1 MAKTSLGSRVLSVL
15 LAASMVASLNAPV
28 SAWAAG
34 DDATG
39 AAAAVDRIQHSGPA
53 GIPGIEA
60 RYRQYRSHSVRKLQ
74 AGVL

>member
-39 AAAAVDRIQHSGPA
+39 AAAAVEQSLDPA
-53 GIPGIEA
+53 GGG
-60 RYRQYRSHSVRKLQ
+60 KF
-74 AGVL
+74 

>member
-34 DDATG
+34 DD
-39 AAAAVDRIQHSGPA
+39 
-53 GIPGIEA
+53 EA
-60 RYRQYRSHSVRKLQ
+60 NFGSQGETNEQK
-74 AGVL
+74 